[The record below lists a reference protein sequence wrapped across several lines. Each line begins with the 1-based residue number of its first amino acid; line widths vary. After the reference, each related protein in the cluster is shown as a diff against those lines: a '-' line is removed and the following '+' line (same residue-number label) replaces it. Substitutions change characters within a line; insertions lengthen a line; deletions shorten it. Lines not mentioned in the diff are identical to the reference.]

1 MDERVL
7 KRFAGG
13 ETCDP
18 ETGAQPV
25 VAVERGMPERVEPL
39 PDGIRDHACLV
50 LGRTRQQKRELFSAP
65 ARRKALQSVQERG
78 EDTNDIVAGG
88 MAVAVVGYVVFG
100 LSTSIFLALHSSQTL
115 RVLPRPRT
123 RGRDL
128 GLFNLTN
135 TVPSLIMPWL
145 TLALVPV
152 FGFAALFMLLA
163 ALCMIACVLLITL
176 PRA

>member
-1 MDERVL
+1 ML
-7 KRFAGG
+7 
-13 ETCDP
+13 
-18 ETGAQPV
+18 
-25 VAVERGMPERVEPL
+25 
-39 PDGIRDHACLV
+39 
-50 LGRTRQQKRELFSAP
+50 
-65 ARRKALQSVQERG
+65 
-78 EDTNDIVAGG
+78 
-88 MAVAVVGYVVFG
+88 VVGYVVFG

>member
-1 MDERVL
+1 MQTLLFCFAFLLFWFIAIDETTTDNDTATI
-7 KRFAGG
+7 FS
-13 ETCDP
+13 
-18 ETGAQPV
+18 
-25 VAVERGMPERVEPL
+25 
-39 PDGIRDHACLV
+39 LV
-50 LGRTRQQKRELFSAP
+50 LGISVPLAMVVGRWSDRSQRPILPLVLGSGVGSLGLLIMAFSD
-65 ARRKALQSVQERG
+65 S
-78 EDTNDIVAGG
+78 